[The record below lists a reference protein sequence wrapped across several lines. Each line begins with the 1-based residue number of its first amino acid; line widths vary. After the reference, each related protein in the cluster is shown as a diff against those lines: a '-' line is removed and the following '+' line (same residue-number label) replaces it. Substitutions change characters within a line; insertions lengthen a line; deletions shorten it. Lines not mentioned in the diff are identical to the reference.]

1 MSGKFGRQLELF
13 NKDMD
18 GPLSNHMEL
27 KNGSIGT
34 APITKVLLD
43 DYLRRQLGKV
53 FRTCQYLVTYSSLVK
68 PIELLG
74 LFKILIY

>member
-34 APITKVLLD
+34 APITQVLLD

-53 FRTCQYLVTYSSLVK
+53 FRTVCR
-68 PIELLG
+68 
-74 LFKILIY
+74 